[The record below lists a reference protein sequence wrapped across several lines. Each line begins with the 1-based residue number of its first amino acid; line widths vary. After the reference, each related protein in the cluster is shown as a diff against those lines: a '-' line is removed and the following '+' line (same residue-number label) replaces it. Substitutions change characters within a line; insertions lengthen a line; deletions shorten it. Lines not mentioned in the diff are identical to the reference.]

1 MLRSTTTG
9 FGLVA
14 IILHWVIALL
24 VFVML
29 ALGNIM
35 GALVSTDPLR
45 SVLLD
50 LHKLTG
56 LTILALVLL
65 RIVWRLANPVPMLPI
80 SMKSWQRIC
89 ARLSH
94 YALYGLTVLIPLTGW
109 ALVSARVQT
118 PTLMLFDWLPVPA
131 LPVLQYFESG
141 AKAVVLFW
149 QVHDVLGG
157 LLVLLVLIHIAAA
170 MRHHFVLSDDV
181 LRRMM
186 TARLAGKADSRDIG
200 TAHCVVT
207 ATGGKK

>member
-14 IILHWVIALL
+14 IVLHWMVALL
-24 VFVML
+24 ALVML

-35 GALVSTDPLR
+35 GALASTDPLR

-50 LHKLTG
+50 LHKMIG
-56 LTILALVLL
+56 LTILALVAV
-65 RIVWRLANPVPMLPI
+65 RIVWRLANPVPVLPV
-80 SMKSWQRIC
+80 SVRAWQRIL

-94 YALYGLTVLIPLTGW
+94 YSLYGLTALIPLTGW

-118 PTLMLFDWLPVPA
+118 PKLMLFDRLPVPA
-131 LPVLQYFESG
+131 LPVLKYFSSG
-141 AKAVVLFW
+141 AEAVILFW

-157 LLVLLVLIHIAAA
+157 LLVLLVLVHITAA

-186 TARLAGKADSRDIG
+186 TTRLAGKAELRNTEI
-200 TAHCVVT
+200 ANRVVT

>member
-1 MLRSTTTG
+1 MIRNTASG
-9 FGLVA
+9 FGLLA
-14 IILHWVIALL
+14 IILHWMVALL

-35 GALVSTDPLR
+35 GALASTDPLR
-45 SVLLD
+45 PVLLD
-50 LHKLTG
+50 LHKMIG
-56 LTILALVLL
+56 LTILALILV
-65 RIVWRLANPVPMLPI
+65 RIAWRLANPVPALPI

-94 YALYGLTVLIPLTGW
+94 YTLYGLTVLIPLTGW

-118 PTLMLFDWLPVPA
+118 PTLMLFDRLPVPA
-131 LPVLQYFESG
+131 LPVLKYFGSG
-141 AKAVVLFW
+141 AEAVILFW

-186 TARLAGKADSRDIG
+186 TARLAGKANSQNIG
-200 TAHCVVT
+200 AANCVVT